1 MGCTDW
7 VDGVIS
13 HAVEVSGEV
22 VNMRRP
28 GKYVMRYDCVDESGK
43 EAEAQFRTVTVVDRT
58 CPQIKIKGVKQNYVE
73 AGFAYVDAGFTA
85 TDDLDG
91 VISGKGAFAA
101 GKAGCKTDG
110 NTVNV
115 GQAFYDRRSCKAIK
129 SNCLKGQT
137 CGTGEYYISAWTAPP
152 TSTSASSCGAT
163 WSRARPTSRSP
174 TPRSPPPRSSWASAT
189 TAPAS
194 AWTSP
199 RSPTRPRRRPPS
211 TASAPTPPRAASSRT
226 TPRSARPTCARPT
239 TRLAVSTALA
249 TAPRR
254 AASPTRRTAPR
265 PATTRSSTS
274 ARTRPST
281 RIATGRRAPRCT
293 AASS

>member
-1 MGCTDW
+1 
-7 VDGVIS
+7 
-13 HAVEVSGEV
+13 
-22 VNMRRP
+22 MRRP

-58 CPQIKIKGVKQNYVE
+58 CPQIKIKGVTENYVE
-73 AGFAYVDAGFTA
+73 AGFAYVDNGFTA

-91 VISGKGAFAA
+91 VISGKGGFAA

-129 SNCLKGQT
+129 NNCLTGQT
-137 CGTGEYYISAWTAPP
+137 CGTGEYYISAWDRKANQYKRILVWCNMDSGKTYFPITDAKIA
-152 TSTSASSCGAT
+152 ASPLVSGKANDCTGIGMDIAT
-163 WSRARPTSRSP
+163 FSNKAEKE
-174 TPRSPPPRSSWASAT
+174 AAM
-189 TAPAS
+189 
-194 AWTSP
+194 
-199 RSPTRPRRRPPS
+199 
-211 TASAPTPPRAASSRT
+211 TASAPTPPPAASSRT

-239 TRLAVSTALA
+239 TSLALSTRR
-249 TAPRR
+249 APASRR

-274 ARTRPST
+274 ARTRPAT
-281 RIATGRRAPRCT
+281 RIATGRRARRCT
-293 AASS
+293 ATFS